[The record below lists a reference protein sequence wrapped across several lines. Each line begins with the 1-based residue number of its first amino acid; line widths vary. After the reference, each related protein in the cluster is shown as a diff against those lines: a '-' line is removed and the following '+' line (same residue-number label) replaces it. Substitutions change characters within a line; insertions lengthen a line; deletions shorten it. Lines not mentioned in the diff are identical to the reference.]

1 MDKVRLNNFILW
13 CKNWYQPIDTTMDII
28 TQAQKILT
36 LDGYL
41 SCNIPTSIALIF
53 IDELVQKEIIKPISL
68 FVWNEDILRYM
79 AMYNMNY
86 NEALLYRLRNFFA
99 FECSKL
105 PLTPPVYSREVY
117 KLGFVG
123 PSHMGNSYKML
134 NYKANN
140 FFNNFSKTNV
150 N

>member
-13 CKNWYQPIDTTMDII
+13 CKNWYEPTDNKMDII
-28 TQAQKILT
+28 AQAQKILV

-41 SCNIPTSIALIF
+41 SCNNPISIALMF
-53 IDELVQKEIIKPISL
+53 IDELTDKGVIKPIRL
-68 FVWNEDILRYM
+68 QVWNEDIVRWM
-79 AMYNMNY
+79 SMFNISY
-86 NEALLYRLRNFFA
+86 NEASLYNIRSFFA
-99 FECSKL
+99 FECNKL

-134 NYKANN
+134 NHKANN
-140 FFNNFSKTNV
+140 FFKKYF
-150 N
+150 